1 MKITLL
7 PPKNEKKEQFLN
19 FQFLLKNYADFNFIH
34 FSDGI

>member
-7 PPKNEKKEQFLN
+7 PPKNEKKVHFLN
-19 FQFLLKNYADFNFIH
+19 FQFLLKISADFNFIQ